1 MKEIPYVLKK
11 HGLFYAH
18 NSSGYVSSV
27 FLAELYD
34 EQYAKNSAEQ
44 CDEVTAIPVT
54 VLMSDPEVVQEYID
68 RLEAM
73 RDALI
78 DSQE

>member
-1 MKEIPYVLKK
+1 MSKAIPYVLKK
-11 HGLFYAH
+11 HGLYYAH

-34 EQYAKNSAEQ
+34 EQHAKNSEQ
-44 CDEVTAIPVT
+44 RCEEVTAIPVT
-54 VLMSDPEVVQEYID
+54 ELWPAPEQVQEYID

-73 RDALI
+73 RDALT
-78 DSQE
+78 DP